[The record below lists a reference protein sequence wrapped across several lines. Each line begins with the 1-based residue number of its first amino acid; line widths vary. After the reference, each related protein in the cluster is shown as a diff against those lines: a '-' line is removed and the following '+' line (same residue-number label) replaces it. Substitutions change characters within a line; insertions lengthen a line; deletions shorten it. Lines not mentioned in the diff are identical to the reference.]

1 MIRRR
6 QESMYYS
13 DDIVEEVLR
22 SNNIVDVVG
31 TYVHLTKK
39 GANHFGL
46 CPFHSEKTASFSVSE
61 RKQIFYCFG
70 CHAGGNAA
78 TFLMKYENCSFQEAL
93 QRLAERA
100 GMKLPEPSYDEEQ
113 KARQDKRSRLYE
125 INKETAVYYYRLL
138 RSPRGRRGLKYLTD
152 RGLTPEIIKEF
163 GLGYADGSS
172 NDLVGHLRDKGFSD
186 EEILE
191 AGVAA
196 HDEKRGLHDKFWNR
210 VMYPIQDVNRKV
222 IGFGGRVMGDGKP
235 KYLNSPETDIFNKR
249 KNLYGLHLARRSR
262 KNRFILCEGYMDV
275 IAMHQAGFSEA
286 VASLGTAFTSEQAV
300 LLRRYA
306 SDILLA
312 YDSDGAGTQAALRN
326 IRVLDEAGMKARV
339 IQMQPCKDPDE
350 FIRKFGAEAFEERI
364 REAVNS
370 FFFALDI
377 ERQKYDMSDPAA
389 KTAFEQEAARRL
401 TGFGDEIERENY
413 LRATADRYHIPYEA
427 LRASVGRYGRVTRP
441 SAAERTGREDSAGW
455 QREGPARVPREGPA
469 PAGSGRGTAASRRS
483 AALLRNEQ
491 LLLTALSDNPALLG
505 AAEKYIET
513 DDFSEGIP
521 RTCAQRLWDK
531 LRRGAGEQAAAE
543 VIASFTEESEQEE
556 AAAMFSRHLEGSLE
570 ERERE
575 KAMYEIMTAILN
587 ASVERNRTAL
597 TEGKGSLLAL
607 TAQKKRLDELK
618 RQAGNRRNG

>member
-1 MIRRR
+1 
-6 QESMYYS
+6 MYYS

-31 TYVHLTKK
+31 TYVHLTKR

-113 KARQDKRSRLYE
+113 QKKRDRRARLLE
-125 INKETAVYYYRLL
+125 INKETAVYYYKLL
-138 RSPRGRRGLKYLTD
+138 RSPTGRKGMAYLTERGLSPDT
-152 RGLTPEIIKEF
+152 IKQF
-163 GLGYADGSS
+163 GLGYADGARS
-172 NDLVGHLRDKGFSD
+172 DLVAHLRSCGYTD
-186 EEILE
+186 EEILD

-210 VMYPIQDVNRKV
+210 VIFPIQDINRRV

-249 KNLYGLHLARRSR
+249 RNLYGLHLARRSR
-262 KNRFILCEGYMDV
+262 KDRFILCEGYMDV

-300 LLRRYA
+300 LLKRYA

-326 IRVLDEAGMKARV
+326 IRILDEAGMQARV
-339 IQMQPCKDPDE
+339 IRMDPCKDPDE

-364 REAVNS
+364 REARNS

-377 ERQKYDMSDPAA
+377 ERDRYDMSDPAR
-389 KTAFEQEAARRL
+389 KTQFEQEAARRL
-401 TGFGDEIERENY
+401 TGFEDEIERENY
-413 LRATADRYHIPYEA
+413 IRATADRYHISYDV
-427 LRASVGRYGRVTRP
+427 LRAAVAGYGRIRRP
-441 SAAERTGREDSAGW
+441 EASSRSGGREDQPEPQPVPAQPGTAAERPPER
-455 QREGPARVPREGPA
+455 
-469 PAGSGRGTAASRRS
+469 RGTAAQRRE
-483 AALLRNEQ
+483 AALERNEQ
-491 LLLTALSDNPALLG
+491 LLLTALSDEPSLLQR
-505 AAEKYIET
+505 AERYIGPE
-513 DDFSEGIP
+513 DFREGIG
-521 RTCAQRLWDK
+521 RQCAERLWER
-531 LRRGAGEQAAAE
+531 LRQGRGEQAAAA
-543 VIASFTEESEQEE
+543 VIASFEEESSQET
-556 AAAMFSRHLEGSLE
+556 AAAMFSRHLGEELDQR
-570 ERERE
+570 ERER
-575 KAMYEIMTAILN
+575 ALADIMTAVLT
-587 ASVERNRTAL
+587 ASVERERTAM
-597 TEGKGSLLAL
+597 TEGRGSLMKL
-607 TAQKKRLDELK
+607 TTQKKRLDDLK
-618 RQAGNRRNG
+618 KQAGNRRS